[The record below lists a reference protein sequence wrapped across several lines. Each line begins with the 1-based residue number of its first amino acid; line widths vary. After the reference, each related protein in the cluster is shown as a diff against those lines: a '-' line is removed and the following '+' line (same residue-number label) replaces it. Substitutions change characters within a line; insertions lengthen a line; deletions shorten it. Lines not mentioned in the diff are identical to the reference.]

1 MKFDTEYALKR
12 AGLNR
17 SDTDA
22 AGIRRESTGEGPTNW
37 VYIAPDGIPVT
48 DEVTL
53 QRCASLAV
61 PPAWTDVW
69 YCIDPRG
76 HLQATGSDAKGR
88 RQYRYHADWIA
99 IKAAMKYDSLTVF
112 ATKLHLLRARVRTD
126 MGELGTSMPRSTKAW
141 EDLALQIDRS
151 VACATIVRLMD
162 DFHIRVGSDEYARKN
177 DSYGLTTMRSGHVTM
192 KDDESSE
199 GDLDIVFDFPGKSG
213 KRWCIKIEDDQLSTL
228 IEASRY
234 VGGLNENSD
243 VFRYHEPGSKRNF
256 DIKAEHINRYIHD
269 ATSTPFT
276 AKDFRTWAATWKTAD
291 RLAQVLKHAVEGD
304 SRSLARW
311 LKRLHGAHLEVDAAS
326 ALKRLVKKGPFEVG
340 SVTARKRILLAV
352 IDSVATDLGNTRS
365 VCRGSYIHPTI
376 QKDWLEN
383 RFDERWKATEGA
395 RFRGLRQPEARTLR
409 YLQQAENLSLDEDQ
423 AR

>member
-1 MKFDTEYALKR
+1 
-12 AGLNR
+12 
-17 SDTDA
+17 
-22 AGIRRESTGEGPTNW
+22 
-37 VYIAPDGIPVT
+37 
-48 DEVTL
+48 
-53 QRCASLAV
+53 
-61 PPAWTDVW
+61 
-69 YCIDPRG
+69 
-76 HLQATGSDAKGR
+76 
-88 RQYRYHADWIA
+88 
-99 IKAAMKYDSLTVF
+99 MKYDSLTVF

-126 MGELGTSMPRSTKAW
+126 MGELGTSMPRSTRAW

-326 ALKRLVKKGPFEVG
+326 ALKRLVKKGPFDRVG
-340 SVTARKRILLAV
+340 SLTARKRRSSLRSSIRSLRTSATPARCAV
-352 IDSVATDLGNTRS
+352 VRTSIPRYRRTGSRTDSMNDGRP
-365 VCRGSYIHPTI
+365 R
-376 QKDWLEN
+376 
-383 RFDERWKATEGA
+383 RA
-395 RFRGLRQPEARTLR
+395 RFRGLRQPEAMNRDPQVSATGR
-409 YLQQAENLSLDEDQ
+409 ESLSLDEDHRLTDSPCGAHPHRGHDL
-423 AR
+423 ARIAHPHSQPRRKDPRFARGTSRI